1 MNEKLDIKSTG
12 QHWKKDNDY
21 WCSFDY
27 YGSLYVVKCR
37 WYKRENKED
46 ILNVEYEPDKEETI
60 KNCPVEWFD
69 DAEYF
74 EYVPIVYFTKDDFKS
89 ILRAR

>member
-37 WYKRENKED
+37 WWTEN
-46 ILNVEYEPDKEETI
+46 ILNFESDPEAELTI
-60 KNCPVEWFD
+60 KNCPIEWFD

-74 EYVPIVYFTKDDFKS
+74 EYVPVIHFSKDDFKS

>member
-1 MNEKLDIKSTG
+1 MNPKLDIKSTG

-37 WYKRENKED
+37 WYKGSNKKD
-46 ILNVEYEPDKEETI
+46 ILNFESDSEKELTI
-60 KNCPVEWFD
+60 KNGSSLSESFFYSSLQY
-69 DAEYF
+69 YF
-74 EYVPIVYFTKDDFKS
+74 PLKKCQ
-89 ILRAR
+89 